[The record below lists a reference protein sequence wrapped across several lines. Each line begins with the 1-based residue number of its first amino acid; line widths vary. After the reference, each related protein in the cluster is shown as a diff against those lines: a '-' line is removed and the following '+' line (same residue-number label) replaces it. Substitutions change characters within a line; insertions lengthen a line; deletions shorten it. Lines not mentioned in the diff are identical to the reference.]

1 MYDQPELSEM
11 QWQLIIELLE
21 HERDE
26 LPVEIRHTRST
37 SVRTD
42 LQHRAEIVRETLE
55 QVSPMHVV

>member
-1 MYDQPELSEM
+1 MYDQPELSEI

-55 QVSPMHVV
+55 QVSPMHVA